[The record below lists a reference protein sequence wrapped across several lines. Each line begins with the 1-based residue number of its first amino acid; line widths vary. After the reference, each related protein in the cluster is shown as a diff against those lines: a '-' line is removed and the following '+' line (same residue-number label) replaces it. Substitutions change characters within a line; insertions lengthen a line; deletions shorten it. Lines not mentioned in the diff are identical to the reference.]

1 MRQPCPHQKK
11 RHPNNLYH
19 LLLNLIFWRVIEPFG
34 VKPWNERG
42 SHDHFRVAM
51 KRGRSMSLRLQ
62 VTTSNLTNRYFPGHT
77 KDPNSANTKKANER
91 HDSLQRRNKYL
102 WSSWSICVALEGLSV
117 VHLMPSKIPV
127 YCWSMKTTNHLS
139 QTLRAKI
146 FLWKLFKTSITSNHK
161 TIEKERKLKTYSL

>member
-1 MRQPCPHQKK
+1 MLIAL
-11 RHPNNLYH
+11 HPQYQEGAWFGH
-19 LLLNLIFWRVIEPFG
+19 HYRV
-34 VKPWNERG
+34 V
-42 SHDHFRVAM
+42 M

-146 FLWKLFKTSITSNHK
+146 FLWKSFKTSITSNHK